1 MARLENEE
9 GRETMTKCPFCSGEL
24 EERVVTHPQ
33 SYQGK
38 VYILENVPAEV
49 CSQCGEVLLR
59 PEVLEKMQQL
69 VWSGV
74 APRRTT
80 QVPVYDLAET
90 R

>member
-9 GRETMTKCPFCSGEL
+9 VKETMTKCPFCGGKL

-49 CSQCGEVLLR
+49 CSQCGEMLLR

-74 APRRTT
+74 APKRTT
-80 QVPVYDLAET
+80 QVPIYDLAEVG
-90 R
+90 

>member
-9 GRETMTKCPFCSGEL
+9 VKETMTKCPFCGGEL

-49 CSQCGEVLLR
+49 CSQCGEMLLR

-74 APRRTT
+74 APKRTT
-80 QVPVYDLAET
+80 QVPIYDLAEVG
-90 R
+90 